1 MLRYI
6 ERYIMNTYVVEF
18 DKENEYYVIQNT
30 DMNYVMPISFID
42 RGHANDFCMQLNNQ
56 KGEEE
61 CLTK

>member
-1 MLRYI
+1 
-6 ERYIMNTYVVEF
+6 MNTYVVKF

-30 DMNYVMPISFID
+30 DMNYVMPICFID

-56 KGEEE
+56 KGEEK

>member
-1 MLRYI
+1 
-6 ERYIMNTYVVEF
+6 MNTYVVKF

-30 DMNYVMPISFID
+30 DMNYVMPICFID